1 MKLRPPLPLAAL
13 LLAGLSGCT
22 APPAASEAT
31 APDSTA
37 VRDLCYRKVTTG
49 TASIIGTDTLP
60 GTTDSLIVRLHI
72 TGDHVTGEMSRLP
85 GERDRM
91 TGTLVGT
98 VQGGRIVAVY
108 RYTAE
113 GLTAKEEKIMRID
126 AQGLHMKNGELED
139 REGIWTL
146 KDTASAAY
154 TETVPAVPCR

>member
-1 MKLRPPLPLAAL
+1 MKLRAPLPLAAL
-13 LLAGLSGCT
+13 VLTGIGGCASPPT
-22 APPAASEAT
+22 APGAT

-37 VRDLCYRKVTTG
+37 VRDLCYRKVTTAP
-49 TASIIGTDTLP
+49 ASISGTDTIP

-98 VQGGRIVAVY
+98 LQGSRIVAVY

-113 GLTAKEEKIMRID
+113 GLTAKEEKIMRIGAD
-126 AQGLHMKNGELED
+126 GLHLKNGELEE

-146 KDTASAAY
+146 KDTATAY
-154 TETVPAVPCR
+154 TEVVPLVPCR